1 MTATRQTG
9 FTLIEVLIA
18 LAIVSVA
25 LAAFVRVTSQ
35 TATNMT
41 HIEQQTLA
49 MLSAQNSL
57 NEVRMTPLPPS
68 GIHQAECP
76 QGDQEFIC
84 RLQVG
89 PLQQGMR
96 SVSIDVYLSQN
107 SDRQLASLQTWLPE
121 AQ

>member
-76 QGDQEFIC
+76 QGDLEFIC

>member
-35 TATNMT
+35 TTTNMT

-68 GIHQAECP
+68 GTHQAECP
-76 QGDQEFIC
+76 QGDKEFIC

-89 PLQQGMR
+89 SLQQGMR

>member
-18 LAIVSVA
+18 LAIISVA
-25 LAAFVRVTSQ
+25 LAAFARVTSQ
-35 TATNMT
+35 AATNMA

-57 NEVRMTPLPPS
+57 NEVRMTPLPPA

-76 QGDQEFIC
+76 QGDQKFMC

-89 PLQQGMR
+89 SLQHGLR
-96 SVSIDVYLSQN
+96 NISIGVYPSQH
-107 SDRQLASLQTWLPE
+107 SDRRLASLHTWLPE

>member
-1 MTATRQTG
+1 MTATRQAG

-35 TATNMT
+35 TTTNMT